1 MQGKLPDV
9 EQGKAYLGKVLGVV
23 GEYPLPQ
30 GYVFAPTY
38 LQAAA
43 VVGLLF
49 LLILMLGQLR
59 RRFVGWTMGG
69 VMPGVA
75 FGFAL
80 ALVVEGIF
88 VVGGRTIVTELVG
101 WKSAPKPIVNVLDA
115 GRSRLV
121 RVLGVDSEIPVSTAA
136 DKPTTEEVLETY
148 GSLSEEEQGEVME
161 MICEP

>member
-1 MQGKLPDV
+1 MKVNLPEV
-9 EQGKAYLGKVLGVV
+9 EQGRPYVEKAMGVI
-23 GEYPLPQ
+23 GEYPLPR

-38 LQAAA
+38 LQAMAMA
-43 VVGLLF
+43 GLIF
-49 LLILMLGQLR
+49 LLVLMLGQLR
-59 RRFVGWTMGG
+59 RRFVGWTLGG

-80 ALVVEGIF
+80 ALILEGIF

-121 RVLGVDSEIPVSTAA
+121 KVLGVDSEVPTSTAA
-136 DKPTTEEVLETY
+136 EKPTMERVVGEYE
-148 GSLSEEEQGEVME
+148 SLMLEEQEDVRE
-161 MICEP
+161 MICTP